1 MKPKHFLFIL
11 LFLTFNSFSQS
22 IETLKTSAQ
31 KLYESNFLMDF
42 EGMAQLSYPT
52 MVENIGKTAYLEA
65 IEFEYENEE
74 YRLRYQLQSVP
85 LKFGPI
91 KKINNKSFCVVTCRN
106 PVRYF
111 FENKITEE
119 VIIIA
124 HTVMLE
130 SSNNTKEIVFEPK
143 RNSFNVKRNSVFL
156 AVADETTH
164 GEWKFFN
171 LDIAQEWG
179 ELRKIFGENLINQ
192 LGLNK

>member
-1 MKPKHFLFIL
+1 
-11 LFLTFNSFSQS
+11 
-22 IETLKTSAQ
+22 
-31 KLYESNFLMDF
+31 
-42 EGMAQLSYPT
+42 
-52 MVENIGKTAYLEA
+52 
-65 IEFEYENEE
+65 
-74 YRLRYQLQSVP
+74 
-85 LKFGPI
+85 
-91 KKINNKSFCVVTCRN
+91 
-106 PVRYF
+106 
-111 FENKITEE
+111 
-119 VIIIA
+119 
-124 HTVMLE
+124 MLE